1 MSTVISGAFGMNLV
15 IDELKDGVTFS
26 KLASLT
32 FTEVFVLI
40 VTLISVVA
48 AVFFSIYTVS
58 QLMYQTYQ
66 KKQRQKNND

>member
-1 MSTVISGAFGMNLV
+1 MNLV
-15 IDELKDGVTFS
+15 IDELKDGVTLS
-26 KLASLT
+26 KLAALT

-48 AVFFSIYTVS
+48 AVFFSLYTVS